1 VNLESSH
8 LNFILPDLIMK
19 LDVVENGVHKSFNIW
34 VLVTQEFKDNLDH
47 LGLMQYNISRW
58 FKEQEFKE
66 SVKDLLHHLVIF
78 LLGTKEVLEHFN
90 EIGFSYHYCDLFSPT
105 NSRYKHHAF

>member
-8 LNFILPDLIMK
+8 LNFILPDLIME
-19 LDVVENGVHKSFNIW
+19 LNVVENGVYQTFNIW

-47 LGLMQYNISRW
+47 LSLMQYNISCW

-66 SVKDLLHHLVIF
+66 SI
-78 LLGTKEVLEHFN
+78 
-90 EIGFSYHYCDLFSPT
+90 
-105 NSRYKHHAF
+105 

>member
-8 LNFILPDLIMK
+8 LNFILPDLIMELNVIK
-19 LDVVENGVHKSFNIW
+19 DSVYKSFNIW

-47 LGLMQYNISRW
+47 LSLMQYNISRW

-66 SVKDLLHHLVIF
+66 SV
-78 LLGTKEVLEHFN
+78 
-90 EIGFSYHYCDLFSPT
+90 
-105 NSRYKHHAF
+105 